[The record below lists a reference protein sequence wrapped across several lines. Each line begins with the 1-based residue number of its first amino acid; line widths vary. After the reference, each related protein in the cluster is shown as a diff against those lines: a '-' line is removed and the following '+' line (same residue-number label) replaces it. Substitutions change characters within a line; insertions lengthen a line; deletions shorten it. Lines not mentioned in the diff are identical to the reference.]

1 MSQSTHSAKRSK
13 KRAAGTGRKR
23 HFDVVIVGAGVAGA
37 MVAYRLAQAG
47 ASVVMLEAGIRNP
60 GRVEM
65 VGTYAI
71 AKIKSPHSA
80 YVDTEADANAPS
92 PDGAADYEQAF
103 TNPDQLYKS
112 GYERRTGGSTWHWLG
127 HTPRMLRA
135 DFEMRSRYGG
145 GSDFPA
151 GLVDWPIS
159 YDDLEPWYCEAEW
172 EMGVAGS
179 DEEWQD
185 LFGSHR
191 SRPFPMSMIWPS
203 YSDNLIAGKINGAT
217 FDGFEYRVRS
227 TPSARN
233 SSLYDGRPPCAGNS
247 ICVPVCPIGAKYDGY
262 VHVAKA
268 VAHHAELREKCV
280 VNGLDRDKDGSV
292 HTVHFLNY
300 QGAPD
305 KVTGDVVVLA
315 ANAIETP
322 KLLLM
327 TDLANSSG
335 EVGCNLMDHLSK
347 STYGIVP
354 EKLFP
359 FRGPPSTSG
368 IESFRDG
375 EFRAQRAGYRVSLNN
390 DGWSRRGTPQVQIV
404 DLVTKQRLIG
414 SELQAALFDQ
424 VTRQTRLSC
433 SVEVSPD
440 HNNKVEVSP
449 DRTDGLK
456 IPKPKLTFTPSEYSF
471 RGLVHAT
478 HALRDVLRRL
488 GVKPSDIVDA
498 NATDPKAY
506 DGAGHIMGT
515 CRMGKDPATSVVDPQ
530 CRTHDHKN
538 VFIAGAAV
546 FPTAGSP
553 NPTLTLA
560 ALALR
565 AAKDIGEQLGF
576 KTESIAMRS

>member
-1 MSQSTHSAKRSK
+1 MSPTKS
-13 KRAAGTGRKR
+13 

-60 GRVEM
+60 PRVELA
-65 VGTYAI
+65 GAYAI
-71 AKIKSPHSA
+71 APAKTPHSA
-80 YVDTEADANAPS
+80 YVEKEADAKAPS
-92 PDGAADYEQAF
+92 PDIPADY
-103 TNPDQLYKS
+103 DQDLSDIHKEYKS

-127 HTPRMLRA
+127 HTPRMLRS
-135 DFEMRSRYGG
+135 DFEMKSRYGG
-145 GSDFPA
+145 GKDFPD
-151 GLVDWPIS
+151 GMVDWPIS

-191 SRPFPMSMIWPS
+191 SHRFPMSMIWPT
-203 YSDNLIAGKINGAT
+203 YSDTWIAGKINGEK

-233 SSLYDGRPPCAGNS
+233 SSLYDGRPACAGNS

-268 VAHHAELREKCV
+268 VACSAELREKCV
-280 VNGLDRDKDGSV
+280 VNKMDKDKDGSV
-292 HTVHFLNY
+292 HTIHYLNY
-300 QGAPD
+300 NGDPGAVSG
-305 KVTGDVVVLA
+305 KVVVLA
-315 ANAIETP
+315 ANAIETA

-368 IESFRDG
+368 LESFRDG

-390 DGWSRRGTPQVQIV
+390 DGWARKNTPQKDIV
-404 DLVTKQRLIG
+404 DLVTKKQLIG
-414 SELQAALFDQ
+414 AELQAALFDA
-424 VTRQTRLSC
+424 VAGQTRLSC

-449 DRTDGLK
+449 TVKDALN
-456 IPKPKLTFTPSEYSF
+456 IPKPKLTFTPSDYSF

-478 HALRDVLRRL
+478 HALQDMMRRL
-488 GVKPSDIVDA
+488 GVKQADILDA
-498 NATDPKAY
+498 NASDPKAY

-515 CRMGKDPATSVVDPQ
+515 CRMGKDPAHSVVDPR

-538 VFIAGAAV
+538 MFIAGAAV

-576 KTESIAMRS
+576 KTKPIQMTP